1 MADMVRFVAAVC
13 APTMAIVA
21 RAVDSADDRRDRAR
35 LREITRL
42 QRQVGGTD
50 CSANYDA
57 LSEECANE

>member
-13 APTMAIVA
+13 APAMAIIA
-21 RAVDSADDRRDRAR
+21 RVVDSADDRRDRAR

-50 CSANYDA
+50 CSANYNA
-57 LSEECANE
+57 LTEQCASE